1 MYKKQLSK
9 YALIVELEKIQLRG
23 FTLEPYFQLYKNL
36 DDANA
41 MSGELLTRL
50 ESGQSSYELLKDL
63 SINEHLELIH
73 WLIRNSNR
81 LQKNFGLHCS
91 INVDNNVV
99 IEQRTRNEFLRISE
113 VANRS
118 TTFEFTET
126 HAMPEAT
133 VANAM
138 FRRLR
143 DQGHAC
149 ALDDFGTGLN
159 GMTLLSDYDFDIVK
173 VDRIL
178 TIDIDVRPEK
188 LRVLNLLC
196 QMISTLNKS
205 HVVEGVETQEIF
217 DLLVGAGFRV
227 FQGFLL
233 DLPKPISELN
243 VSQSLKE
250 QS

>member
-1 MYKKQLSK
+1 MD
-9 YALIVELEKIQLRG
+9 LEQFKIRG
-23 FTLEPYFQLYKNL
+23 FTVEPYFQLYKNL

-63 SINEHLELIH
+63 TVNEHLELIE
-73 WLIRNSNR
+73 WLIRNSNQ
-81 LQKNFGLHCS
+81 LQENFGIHCS

-99 IEQRTRNEFLRISE
+99 IEQQSREEFLRISE
-113 VANRS
+113 MANRK

-126 HAMPEAT
+126 HAMPEAS

-138 FRRLR
+138 FKRLR
-143 DQGHAC
+143 DQGHSC

-178 TIDIDVRPEK
+178 TIDIDARPEK

-196 QMISTLNKS
+196 QMITTLNKF

-233 DLPKPISELN
+233 DVPKPISELN
-243 VSQSLKE
+243 VSQLLKE

>member
-1 MYKKQLSK
+1 MD
-9 YALIVELEKIQLRG
+9 LEQFKIRG
-23 FTLEPYFQLYKNL
+23 FTVEPYFQLYKNL

-63 SINEHLELIH
+63 TVNEHLELIE
-73 WLIRNSNR
+73 WLIRNSNQ
-81 LQKNFGLHCS
+81 LQENFGLHCS

-99 IEQRTRNEFLRISE
+99 IEQQSREEFLRISE
-113 VANRS
+113 MANRK

-126 HAMPEAT
+126 HAMPEAS

-138 FRRLR
+138 FKRLR
-143 DQGHAC
+143 DQGHSC

-178 TIDIDVRPEK
+178 TIDIDARPEK

-196 QMISTLNKS
+196 QMITTLNKF

-233 DLPKPISELN
+233 DVPKPISELN
-243 VSQSLKE
+243 VSQLLKE